1 MKKVFKDYFIPHEGN
16 EHKPHFF
23 GWENTI
29 FILCVALF
37 LEILFLVNIFWVL
50 PRTHYAAS
58 ILPGVMINLTNR
70 ERVENGGQALQT
82 NATLARAAQM
92 KAEDMARRGYFSHE
106 GPSGELPWEWFER
119 VSYDFVHAGENLA
132 INFVDSEDVVE
143 AWMRSETHKRNIVN
157 GSFTE
162 IGIGV
167 AKGKYQG
174 RDAVFVVQFFG
185 TPRAKAAAPAGVK
198 NDSKPNTSL
207 PKTESLE
214 NIENEIVAPVAS
226 VPELKRGFQ
235 GLLGELLSAPH
246 TLVTGI
252 YTLLGTMIILAIL
265 LMIFVKIRIQH
276 PRLIVNGAVMLLM
289 MGSLIML
296 NHYLTQSQVIIF

>member
-1 MKKVFKDYFIPHEGN
+1 MKRMLKDYFIPHEGN

-37 LEILFLVNIFWVL
+37 LEILFLINIFWIL

-70 ERVENGGQALQT
+70 ERVESGGQALRT
-82 NATLARAAQM
+82 NETLARAAQM

-106 GPSGELPWEWFER
+106 SPSGELPWEWFEK
-119 VSYDFVHAGENLA
+119 VQYDFTHAGENLA
-132 INFVDSEDVVE
+132 INFVDSEDVVA

-185 TPRAKAAAPAGVK
+185 TPRAKAASPVPAK
-198 NDSKPNTSL
+198 SETTPNTTPS
-207 PKTESLE
+207 KTESSE
-214 NIENEIVAPVAS
+214 NIENKNISPS
-226 VPELKRGFQ
+226 VSIPELKKGFQ
-235 GLLGELLSAPH
+235 GLLGEFLSAPH

-252 YTLLGTMIILAIL
+252 YALLGTMIMLAVL
-265 LMIFVKIRIQH
+265 LMIFVKIKIQH

-296 NHYLTQSQVIIF
+296 NHYLTQSQIIIF